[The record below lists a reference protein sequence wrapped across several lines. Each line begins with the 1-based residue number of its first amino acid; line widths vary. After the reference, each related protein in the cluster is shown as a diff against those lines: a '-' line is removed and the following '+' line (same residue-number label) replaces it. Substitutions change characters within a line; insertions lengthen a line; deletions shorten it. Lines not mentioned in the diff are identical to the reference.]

1 MSDLDIRVTKIGNRW
16 HARLVKGDI
25 VLDEMACS
33 ERVDI
38 GWICREIMR
47 WADKGFDQDEFT
59 SASRY
64 RHNKDS
70 QPVGKIWY
78 QPALNRSKLS

>member
-1 MSDLDIRVTKIGNRW
+1 MSELDIQVTKIGNRW

-25 VLDEMACS
+25 VLDKMACS

-38 GWICREIMR
+38 SWICREIMR
-47 WADKGFDQDEFT
+47 WADKGFDQDQFT
-59 SASRY
+59 AASRE
-64 RHNKDS
+64 RHNEDG